1 MTKRKLR
8 GPASVRNKE
17 KKSKPDVSEP
27 PENALEDKSKPED
40 DTPQPPATILKEEGQ
55 AALLA
60 DENNILDRMAQLEE
74 EMEQESKDLT
84 GDEGNKDDTNPQRR
98 SEEDLIQERLIGLND
113 SEEEDAGDDD
123 KQLKFN
129 LVENE
134 ENRSPEEHMSE
145 AIKTMLTEKVRIT
158 NKIVEANMQFRTKR

>member
-17 KKSKPDVSEP
+17 KKSKPDVSDP
-27 PENALEDKSKPED
+27 PENVLEDKSKPED

-60 DENNILDRMAQLEE
+60 DENNILERMAQLEE
-74 EMEQESKDLT
+74 EMEQESEDVM
-84 GDEGNKDDTNPQRR
+84 GDEGNKEDTNHQKR
-98 SEEDLIQERLIGLND
+98 SEEALIQERLIGMND

-123 KQLKFN
+123 KQGKSN
-129 LVENE
+129 TEENE
-134 ENRSPEEHMSE
+134 ENSNSEEHMSE
-145 AIKTMLTEKVRIT
+145 AIKAMLTQKVRIT
-158 NKIVEANMQFRTKR
+158 IKIVEAITCNLG

>member
-17 KKSKPDVSEP
+17 KKSKPDVSDPP

-55 AALLA
+55 VALLA
-60 DENNILDRMAQLEE
+60 DENNILERMAQLEE
-74 EMEQESKDLT
+74 EMEQESADVT
-84 GDEGNKDDTNPQRR
+84 GDEGNKDDANRQRR

-113 SEEEDAGDDD
+113 SEEEDAGDD
-123 KQLKFN
+123 KQVKSN
-129 LVENE
+129 SEENE
-134 ENRSPEEHMSE
+134 ETMSPEEHMSE
-145 AIKTMLTEKVRIT
+145 ATKTMLTQKVRIT
-158 NKIVEANMQFRTKR
+158 NKIVEAKHAI

>member
-17 KKSKPDVSEP
+17 KKSKPDVSDP

-60 DENNILDRMAQLEE
+60 DENNILERMAQLEE
-74 EMEQESKDLT
+74 EMEQESSDVT
-84 GDEGNKDDTNPQRR
+84 GDEGNKDDANRQRR

-113 SEEEDAGDDD
+113 SEEEDAGDD
-123 KQLKFN
+123 KQLKSN
-129 LVENE
+129 SEENE
-134 ENRSPEEHMSE
+134 ETRSPEEHVSE
-145 AIKTMLTEKVRIT
+145 ATKTMLTQKVKIT
-158 NKIVEANMQFRTKR
+158 NKIVEAKHAI

>member
-17 KKSKPDVSEP
+17 KKSKPDVSDP

-40 DTPQPPATILKEEGQ
+40 DAPQPPATILKEEGQ

-60 DENNILDRMAQLEE
+60 DENNILERMAQLEE
-74 EMEQESKDLT
+74 EMEQESADVT
-84 GDEGNKDDTNPQRR
+84 GDEGNKDDTNTPKR

-123 KQLKFN
+123 KQLKSN
-129 LVENE
+129 SEENE
-134 ENRSPEEHMSE
+134 ENRSPEEQMSE
-145 AIKTMLTEKVRIT
+145 ATKTMLTQKVR
-158 NKIVEANMQFRTKR
+158 NKKKIVEAKTCNLG